1 MIIGGY
7 ILFHLIKLELRK
19 HKLGWFI
26 KGAIIANIV
35 ILGLLCMI
43 TFEQIMEGE
52 ESFQSFADYSMVAG
66 TMVRGVFVVF
76 ASVLISKVIIDEFK
90 NRTALVLF
98 SYPIDRKKIM
108 SAKIVLIFI
117 MTFVTLIISNLF
129 VILSFLGLNQVFHL
143 TIEMNVTI
151 NQFRSELLNILV
163 FNVATAGAS
172 LVPLYFGM
180 RNYSTP
186 ATIGSSLLIVMI
198 MCSSIGTDFSLAN
211 IIYIPITLTIVA
223 IGIVNMTIRKMDS
236 IDLQ

>member
-90 NRTALVLF
+90 IELRLF
-98 SYPIDRKKIM
+98 C
-108 SAKIVLIFI
+108 
-117 MTFVTLIISNLF
+117 
-129 VILSFLGLNQVFHL
+129 FLTQ
-143 TIEMNVTI
+143 
-151 NQFRSELLNILV
+151 
-163 FNVATAGAS
+163 
-172 LVPLYFGM
+172 
-180 RNYSTP
+180 
-186 ATIGSSLLIVMI
+186 
-198 MCSSIGTDFSLAN
+198 
-211 IIYIPITLTIVA
+211 
-223 IGIVNMTIRKMDS
+223 
-236 IDLQ
+236 